1 MNFLDLIVV
10 NSKKYR
16 FWSWRLHR
24 DKLDEPFENFTKTG
38 TIDENPT
45 KHSDILASNS

>member
-16 FWSWRLHR
+16 FWSWRLHP
-24 DKLDEPFENFTKTG
+24 DKLDEPSNFTKTG

-45 KHSDILASNS
+45 KHNEILASNS